1 MGDREE
7 KQLLFGQAVRKG
19 DPERRIQQREQQ
31 SLQPQF
37 VQVLWCVITPI
48 FFLLFFFEKKLDFV
62 LIVENGYRL
71 ILLMILSQNI

>member
-1 MGDREE
+1 MGDRQE
-7 KQLLFGQAVRKG
+7 KQFLLGQAVWKG
-19 DPERRIQQREQQ
+19 HPERRIQQREQQ